1 MLGMIW
7 PTLLFQCIVFT
18 QCKSGMALC
27 VLTELQGVEAP
38 HCIYCTHVC
47 ACAGVGD
54 VCSYAEMNIRR
65 HGNPGWSVF
74 PESRPMSTQV
84 EQAEM
89 GKTEMSLVHFQVSR
103 GDPCDL

>member
-1 MLGMIW
+1 MWKHL
-7 PTLLFQCIVFT
+7 
-18 QCKSGMALC
+18 S
-27 VLTELQGVEAP
+27 VLYTR
-38 HCIYCTHVC
+38 

-54 VCSYAEMNIRR
+54 VCSYAEMDIRR

-89 GKTEMSLVHFQVSR
+89 GKTEMSLVHFQVT
-103 GDPCDL
+103 LLL

>member
-1 MLGMIW
+1 MCANRVTRCGNTSL
-7 PTLLFQCIVFT
+7 
-18 QCKSGMALC
+18 
-27 VLTELQGVEAP
+27 
-38 HCIYCTHVC
+38 YCTHVC
-47 ACAGVGD
+47 ACVGVGD
-54 VCSYAEMNIRR
+54 VCSYAEMDIRR

-103 GDPCDL
+103 GDGFSCDL